1 MRIAIL
7 SDIHGNSIALDAVL
21 ADLRSQSSV
30 DAIWVLGDLAAIGP
44 DPVGVLER
52 LSTLENAVYVRGN
65 TDKYV
70 TTGERPGPT
79 IEEARADPRRLA
91 TLVELER
98 SFSWTQGA
106 VTAAGRFDWL
116 AALPLELRLT
126 LPNGTRLLGV
136 HASPGQ
142 DDGSGFHPGLSAEQE
157 RSLLSGCN
165 ANLVCVG
172 HTHTV
177 LDIEVD
183 GVRVVNPGSVSNPFP
198 PDLRASYAILD
209 ADATGYRIQH
219 QRVDYNRDAV
229 IAMVRRMRH
238 PAAEYVT
245 QFMLGQNE
253 PAWRKQILRTN
264 RNSKSSG
271 RFD

>member
-1 MRIAIL
+1 MRIAL
-7 SDIHGNSIALDAVL
+7 LADIHGNSIAFDAVL
-21 ADLRSQSSV
+21 DDLRSQGEF
-30 DAIWVLGDLAAIGP
+30 DAIWVLGDLVAIGH

-52 LSTLENAVYVRGN
+52 VLKLPNAVFIRGN

-70 TTGERPGPT
+70 TTGERPYPT
-79 IEEARADPRRLA
+79 VADAAANPQLLVKFAEANQ
-91 TLVELER
+91 
-98 SFSWTQGA
+98 SFAWTQGA

-116 AALPLELRLT
+116 ADLPLEYRVT
-126 LPNGTRLLGV
+126 LPDGTRLLCV

-142 DDGSGFHPGLSAEQE
+142 DDGSGFHPGLSQEQQ
-157 RSLLSGCN
+157 RTLLAGCD
-165 ANLVCVG
+165 ADLVCVG

-209 ADATGYRIQH
+209 ADATGYRIH
-219 QRVDYNRDAV
+219 HRRVDYNRDAV

-238 PAAEYVT
+238 PAADYIT

-253 PAWRKQILRTN
+253 PAWSKQ
-264 RNSKSSG
+264 S
-271 RFD
+271 